1 MIPKRTLWHLL
12 NGVLA
17 VSAVLFAAA
26 PSAARPVLDSEKL
39 DRTEQLPARL
49 QGIDVKEHLG
59 DLVPKG
65 TEFVDDTGKPVKL
78 GDYLDG
84 KRPVI
89 LTLNYSR
96 CPMLCGLELN
106 GLVASLKQ
114 LDWAV
119 GGNFEIVTVVLD
131 PKETPAQAAEAKAR
145 YVRQYGRDGA
155 ANGWHFLTG
164 SEASVKAVANSVGFL
179 YGFNEAR
186 NEYIHP
192 AAIMVLSPEGKIA
205 RYLYGIQYHPKT
217 MRLSLVE
224 AGEGKIGS
232 SIDQLVLYCF
242 HYDAKE
248 GSYAP
253 VAMNIMRVSS
263 GLGATAL
270 GGFLASFFVAESRKR
285 KKKLLSTGND
295 GSSGSS
301 KS

>member
-1 MIPKRTLWHLL
+1 MTPKRTLWHLL

-26 PSAARPVLDSEKL
+26 PAASRPVLGSEKI
-39 DRTEQLPARL
+39 DRTEPLPARL
-49 QGIDVKEHLG
+49 QGVDLKEHLG
-59 DLVPKG
+59 DVVPKG
-65 TEFVDDTGKPVKL
+65 ASFVDDTGKSVKL
-78 GDYLDG
+78 GDFLDG
-84 KRPVI
+84 KHPVI

-106 GLVASLKQ
+106 ALVASLKQ
-114 LDWAV
+114 LDWTA
-119 GGNFEIVTVVLD
+119 GGEFKIVTVVLD
-131 PKETPAQAAEAKAR
+131 PTETPKQAGEAKAR
-145 YVRQYGRDGA
+145 YLRQYGRES
-155 ANGWHFLTG
+155 ANAGWHFLTG
-164 SEASVKAVANSVGFL
+164 TEASIKSVANSVGFL

-186 NEYIHP
+186 NEYVHP

-205 RYLYGIQYHPKT
+205 RYLYGIEYHPKT

-248 GSYAP
+248 GNYAP

-263 GLGATAL
+263 GLGATLL
-270 GGFLASFFVAESRKR
+270 GGFLTSFFVAESRKR
-285 KKKLLSTGND
+285 KKQLPSAGND